1 MVQRVITEYFV
12 PFWSL
17 QRILT
22 LLPSR
27 VITLRFGFFLYSS
40 ILNCFILFV
49 FLFQTYDR
57 SADNRPADIRITF
70 VCAAAIAGAKV
81 DEPHVIR
88 TILRRR
94 TNPSIKYITIMLF
107 EYLIDFTSL
116 KIHLQ
121 EFIFCSDLN
130 SIGFCVFHIIVI

>member
-12 PFWSL
+12 PFWSV

-57 SADNRPADIRITF
+57 SADIRIIL
-70 VCAAAIAGAKV
+70 VCVVAIAGA
-81 DEPHVIR
+81 
-88 TILRRR
+88 
-94 TNPSIKYITIMLF
+94 
-107 EYLIDFTSL
+107 
-116 KIHLQ
+116 
-121 EFIFCSDLN
+121 
-130 SIGFCVFHIIVI
+130 